1 MKTRLVF
8 LALLLFV
15 TWVSSSQMNRLIGGN
30 TPSLIAKSTS
40 GGSELPSGDEKG
52 LKHKQPVNTVYYLK
66 FGEDKF
72 DINCLIRNGSFKRRD
87 HFAMP
92 ASWRIGDVWSVI

>member
-72 DINCLIRNGSFKRRD
+72 DIDCHSEWILQKERSLCNTCQLAD
-87 HFAMP
+87 
-92 ASWRIGDVWSVI
+92 W